1 MNGLIVVL
9 SGPSGAG
16 KGTVYDALSKK
27 RINVKKEVSVTTRE
41 KRKGEVCGKD
51 YIFVSK
57 RTFEEWVNESK
68 FIEWVEYD
76 GEYYGTLK
84 PDLSDLKEKDIFFD
98 KDVRGALKIK
108 EMYPEAVLIYILPKD
123 VETLIKRRKDRGK
136 NRHELSKAE
145 VEIAKNMEW
154 LIINDDINLAVTTL
168 EEIINCV
175 RKSRMINSAN
185 IEFLNNFY

>member
-16 KGTVYDALSKK
+16 KGTLYKALAK
-27 RINVKKEVSVTTRE
+27 RRENLRKEISVTTRE
-41 KRKGEVCGKD
+41 KRIGEVCGED
-51 YIFVSK
+51 YIFITKEVFK
-57 RTFEEWVNESK
+57 KWVKENKFLEW
-68 FIEWVEYD
+68 IEYD

-84 PDLSDLKEKDIFFD
+84 PNLEDLKNKDIFFD
-98 KDVRGALKIK
+98 KNAKGALKIK

-123 VETLIKRRKDRGK
+123 VETLIKRRNNRGK
-136 NRHELSKAE
+136 NRHELSIEE
-145 VEIAKNMEW
+145 VEVAKKIDW
-154 LIINDDINLAVTTL
+154 FVINDNLDVAVSSI

-175 RKSRMINSAN
+175 RKNRMSNSEN